1 MLQDVSDS
9 SPEQAKVYV
18 YVDVDVDHLN
28 LTPFSRVCQIGLLSC
43 GLGRTK

>member
-28 LTPFSRVCQIGLLSC
+28 LTASGRVCQIG
-43 GLGRTK
+43 